1 MIEEGA
7 AGDSNSNSGG
17 NGNSSNNT
25 ANAQSFYYH
34 RGVGIDS
41 STDDVTRANNSRS
54 TIYEDIGSSDD
65 NSDRYSSSSLR
76 RGPLHNTAAV
86 PASTSAPYYDKEMM
100 NSDNSLNINNWD
112 SLENDEN
119 DHRINSNN
127 SNRMSSMESSCAY
140 YDRGYEDV
148 LDKPPALSDFLIND
162 HCYQRHLLEGKR
174 SVYMGIR
181 GGGSGGIKRNNTGSS
196 VKNGTSSSSGTF
208 LAKLCAGYSFVAM
221 LFLIFISIL
230 LETQPL
236 YITGISVKK
245 KSSLLSE
252 EGIGIGEYPYDEEN
266 YKFRRETS
274 NALKAAAAYF
284 LLIVLS
290 LSYIQAKEMNLDMS
304 YHTSIFGRVCH
315 VRRLFVAAYCR
326 YRRRHYDSIPDGNHP
341 DDNDSHGGSSVSILP
356 MHHHQHHTGET
367 TQLLSSSSR
376 QRKNRRSSPRNNQLD
391 VEVGSSIGN
400 AGNGGGGIGGGGATA
415 VVEGVLGKLKSWG
428 IGGGGGSSSRTGR
441 KKDK

>member
-1 MIEEGA
+1 
-7 AGDSNSNSGG
+7 
-17 NGNSSNNT
+17 
-25 ANAQSFYYH
+25 
-34 RGVGIDS
+34 
-41 STDDVTRANNSRS
+41 
-54 TIYEDIGSSDD
+54 
-65 NSDRYSSSSLR
+65 
-76 RGPLHNTAAV
+76 
-86 PASTSAPYYDKEMM
+86 
-100 NSDNSLNINNWD
+100 
-112 SLENDEN
+112 
-119 DHRINSNN
+119 
-127 SNRMSSMESSCAY
+127 
-140 YDRGYEDV
+140 
-148 LDKPPALSDFLIND
+148 
-162 HCYQRHLLEGKR
+162 
-174 SVYMGIR
+174 
-181 GGGSGGIKRNNTGSS
+181 
-196 VKNGTSSSSGTF
+196 
-208 LAKLCAGYSFVAM
+208 M

-252 EGIGIGEYPYDEEN
+252 EGIGMGEYPYDEEN